1 MTPRDL
7 LACMAA
13 IGLGLTFFGSVG
25 IAGWEILHH
34 EEVNELIRDTVL
46 FCIVIS
52 GNLLHLN
59 VGVGLNPPSK
69 APQIPPLDIPP
80 ALTEH

>member
-13 IGLGLTFFGSVG
+13 VGLSLTFFGSIG

-34 EEVNELIRDTVL
+34 EPVDELIRDTVL

-59 VGVGLNPPSK
+59 VGVGLNPIAKP
-69 APQIPPLDIPP
+69 PQLPPMDIPRP
-80 ALTEH
+80 